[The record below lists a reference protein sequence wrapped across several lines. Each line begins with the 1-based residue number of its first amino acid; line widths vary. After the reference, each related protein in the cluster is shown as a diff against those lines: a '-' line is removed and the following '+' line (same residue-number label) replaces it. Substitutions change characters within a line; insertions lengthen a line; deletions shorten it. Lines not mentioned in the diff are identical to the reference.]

1 MDKPQIALES
11 QKTDKVLRQ
20 VGSVKKQEQLE
31 ELLVSLSSDMVS
43 EEDLPNLQRQLM
55 ELYSDGW
62 RHYYSDIYTVLYGL
76 FEKRPESLVTL
87 SENMQTLE
95 TCLEWECAEIQLKW
109 QKLYDHVS
117 LDVARFQHY
126 ASLQGYTAEM
136 NARLTSQESRLTAVD
151 TELRTTQT
159 HYITILG
166 IFAAI
171 VLTLAGSI
179 SFTNAAFSNLMTAS
193 PLRLFAAC
201 GIQLL
206 LIVNVTYCL
215 TASILPEKLPVKQ
228 NLQNWIRWFN
238 ITLIVGGCAALTLY
252 LLLNAPEP
260 ETNCPILN
268 FFL

>member
-1 MDKPQIALES
+1 MVDMEKQTRLEGILRTLAEKTSIKDDLLPVQREIHALYADKEWRHLYSEIYL
-11 QKTDKVLRQ
+11 VLADMA
-20 VGSVKKQEQLE
+20 GSMPEQLDNLSNNMWMME
-31 ELLVSLSSDMVS
+31 NELTWQDV
-43 EEDLPNLQRQLM
+43 
-55 ELYSDGW
+55 
-62 RHYYSDIYTVLYGL
+62 
-76 FEKRPESLVTL
+76 
-87 SENMQTLE
+87 
-95 TCLEWECAEIQLKW
+95 EIQRKW
-109 QKLYDHVS
+109 HKLLDHVN
-117 LDVARFQHY
+117 LDIARFRQFNT
-126 ASLQGYTAEM
+126 LQGYTAEM

-151 TELRTTQT
+151 TELRTAQT
-159 HYITILG
+159 NYITILG

-179 SFTNAAFSNLMTAS
+179 SFTNAAFSNLMTAP